1 MSYLISSMNFRGAEM
16 QMQHCL
22 LCQTATVSHTELLNL
37 IQPGSP
43 VAVCLQNMYSEVKLS
58 VL

>member
-1 MSYLISSMNFRGAEM
+1 MNFRGAEM